1 MPYLIIPHQ
10 PATVTPNGT
19 EKIEMKSGS
28 AALAAYREWAQST
41 VWFHRPCLYV
51 LNILFIAIG
60 FAFIV
65 EIPVEVLLNVTKKA
79 GRTLPNG
86 KQVLMLT
93 TSMKI
98 AMGIS
103 LVMVAAISGGLA
115 GLMRSL
121 YRGGIYDNWWS
132 LLGSFVAFAT
142 LVLYIGHVIR
152 QITNALGSVSG
163 DVSLVIAF
171 LTAWLLLL
179 GYAAK
184 VPWDEFRDR
193 CAAYCEGKSGLRLYW
208 DEQQRRKAAATRH
221 RRRRLSTRNRT

>member
-1 MPYLIIPHQ
+1 
-10 PATVTPNGT
+10 
-19 EKIEMKSGS
+19 MKSGS
-28 AALAAYREWAQST
+28 AALAAYREWAQNT

-86 KQVLMLT
+86 KQVLILT

-98 AMGIS
+98 TMGIS
-103 LVMVAAISGGLA
+103 LVMVAAISAGLA

-132 LLGSFVAFAT
+132 LLGSFLAFAT

-152 QITNALGSVSG
+152 QITNALSSVSG

-193 CAAYCEGKSGLRLYW
+193 CAAYCEDKSGLRLYW
-208 DEQQRRKAAATRH
+208 DEQQRRKATAAQH